1 MKQVGGIKYISRKFR
16 TWLERFGIVL
26 FALFAIVL
34 IVLEKMDSPIIGS
47 MRVAFLEVMLPVTN
61 TLAVP
66 VRWVSKRVD
75 IVSEYF
81 SLVDENEKLLLEN
94 QKLKQERE
102 NILFLIQENQQ
113 LAKMLNYKYP
123 PAVNSVTAKIVA
135 DSESAFAQSLI
146 VLAGS
151 NSGVEKGD
159 VVMAN
164 GALMGRV
171 INVASDAAQVLLL
184 NDVNSR
190 IPVFVGK
197 DRQRA
202 ILVGDN
208 TNAPVLILFL
218 QKDKIA
224 VGDEITTSGDAGVFP
239 SGLII
244 GTVDEVGDDDAK
256 VILAVDRDKVDY
268 VKILNFGQ
276 RGILQSTDKWTK

>member
-1 MKQVGGIKYISRKFR
+1 MKQAGGIKHISRKFR
-16 TWLERFGIVL
+16 SWLERFGIILFVL
-26 FALFAIVL
+26 FAVVL
-34 IVLEKMDSPIIGS
+34 IVLEKMDSPIISG

-66 VRWVSKRVD
+66 VRWVAKRVD

-81 SLVDENEKLLLEN
+81 SLIDENERLLLEN

-102 NILFLIQENQQ
+102 NIIFLVQENQQ

-123 PAVNSVTAKIVA
+123 PAVKSVTAKIVA

-151 NSGVEKGD
+151 GSGVEKGD

-239 SGLII
+239 SGLVI
-244 GTVDEVGDDDAK
+244 GTVDNVGDDEAK
-256 VILAVDRDKVDY
+256 VSLVVDRDKVDY

>member
-1 MKQVGGIKYISRKFR
+1 M
-16 TWLERFGIVL
+16 
-26 FALFAIVL
+26 
-34 IVLEKMDSPIIGS
+34 
-47 MRVAFLEVMLPVTN
+47 
-61 TLAVP
+61 
-66 VRWVSKRVD
+66 
-75 IVSEYF
+75 
-81 SLVDENEKLLLEN
+81 
-94 QKLKQERE
+94 
-102 NILFLIQENQQ
+102 
-113 LAKMLNYKYP
+113 
-123 PAVNSVTAKIVA
+123 A

-151 NSGVEKGD
+151 ASGVEKGD

-208 TNAPVLILFL
+208 TEAPVLILFL

-239 SGLII
+239 SGLVI
-244 GTVDEVGDDDAK
+244 GTVDKVADDEAK
-256 VILAVDRDKVDY
+256 VTLLVDRDKVDY

>member
-1 MKQVGGIKYISRKFR
+1 VKQVGGIKYISRKFR

-47 MRVAFLEVMLPVTN
+47 MRVAFLEVMLPITN

-75 IVSEYF
+75 IISEYF

-208 TNAPVLILFL
+208 TNSPVLILFL
-218 QKDKIA
+218 QEDKIA

-244 GTVDEVGDDDAK
+244 GTVDEVGDDEAK
-256 VILAVDRDKVDY
+256 VSLVVDRDKVDY

>member
-1 MKQVGGIKYISRKFR
+1 
-16 TWLERFGIVL
+16 
-26 FALFAIVL
+26 
-34 IVLEKMDSPIIGS
+34 
-47 MRVAFLEVMLPVTN
+47 
-61 TLAVP
+61 
-66 VRWVSKRVD
+66 VD
-75 IVSEYF
+75 IISEYF
-81 SLVDENEKLLLEN
+81 SIVDENEKLLLEN

-208 TNAPVLILFL
+208 TNSPVLILFL
-218 QKDKIA
+218 QEDKIA

-244 GTVDEVGDDDAK
+244 GTVDEVGDDEAK
-256 VILAVDRDKVDY
+256 VSLVVDRDKVDY